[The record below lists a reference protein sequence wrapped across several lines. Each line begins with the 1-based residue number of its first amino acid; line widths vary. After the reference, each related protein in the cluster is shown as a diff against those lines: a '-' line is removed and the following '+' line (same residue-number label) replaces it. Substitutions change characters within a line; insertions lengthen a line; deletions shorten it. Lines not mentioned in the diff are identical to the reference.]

1 MIIIRIII
9 SLANMGIRIEIN
21 CLLSRI
27 PVFLDVMLSRRL
39 LPDVFG
45 GTHRIASLTSL
56 WIQST

>member
-56 WIQST
+56 